1 MNMKTIRLCNA
12 AIILAGLGVAARP
25 LPAGAANLSKA
36 VVTQKVNKV
45 TLAESATAAPQP
57 VSPGAVVK
65 DANIVRT
72 GVQSRA
78 ELEFADKTLTRL
90 GANTIFSFDAGAS
103 VLDFKEGAALFC
115 KPKGTGP
122 LQIRSAAVTA
132 AITGTTG
139 FVSALPSKK
148 KKMKGVPDDVVML
161 GILEGSL
168 KGKSSWIDAKG
179 QQHAFDFR
187 LGPGDML
194 VAEPGLQPVIV
205 QFDLPRFIAT
215 SPLVNGFANPLPNA
229 VQIAREV
236 AAFQTLASRGFIDP
250 QNTVVATYNHQVFFA
265 TAGPRSPTGFDAGVN
280 QLTAINNLNNRP
292 GTPGGGVQTVV
303 LAPTPPLL
311 ASNNSSGSGGFLP
324 VGGSANIRGQLV
336 WQTSADLDL
345 HLVLPD
351 NQEVYF
357 ANRTVSFNA
366 GAATG
371 TLDADNLGGVINV
384 PPNQRVENLVVTGTP
399 SSGNYSFFVRSF
411 STPNPS
417 DPCTLLVTGNGGLT
431 TQTLNCNLGPGQN
444 STHLNVT
451 VP

>member
-45 TLAESATAAPQP
+45 TLAESATTAPQP
-57 VSPGAVVK
+57 VSTGAVVK
-65 DANIVRT
+65 DDNIVRT

-103 VLDFKEGAALFC
+103 VLDFKEGAALFS

-122 LQIRSAAVTA
+122 LQIRAAAVTA

-179 QQHAFDFR
+179 QQHAFGFQ

-194 VAEPGLQPVIV
+194 VVEPGLQPVIV

-215 SPLVNGFANPLPNA
+215 SPLINGFANPLPNA

-265 TAGPRSPTGFDAGVN
+265 SASPRFPSRFDAGVN
-280 QLTAINNLNNRP
+280 QLTAINNLNNQP
-292 GTPGGGVQTVV
+292 GTPRSTGPTAV
-303 LAPTPPLL
+303 LAPTPPMM
-311 ASNNSSGSGGFLP
+311 ANNSASGSGGFLP

-351 NQEVYF
+351 NQEVYY
-357 ANRTVSFNA
+357 ANRTVPFNA
-366 GAATG
+366 GAGTG

-384 PPNQRVENLVVTGTP
+384 PPNQRVENIVVTGTP
-399 SSGNYSFFVRSF
+399 SSGIYSFFVHSF

-431 TQTLNCNLGPGQN
+431 TQTLNCNLAPNQN

>member
-1 MNMKTIRLCNA
+1 MNMKTIRLGHA
-12 AIILAGLGVAARP
+12 ALLAAVFGAGVFP
-25 LPAGAANLSKA
+25 LSATAANLSKA

-57 VSPGAVVK
+57 VSTGAVVK

-90 GANTIFSFDAGAS
+90 GANTIFSFDAGAGA
-103 VLDFKEGAALFC
+103 LDFKEGAALFS

-122 LQIRSAAVTA
+122 LQIRAAAVTA

-148 KKMKGVPDDVVML
+148 KKMKGVPDDVVLL

-179 QQHAFDFR
+179 QQHAFGFQ

-194 VAEPGLQPVIV
+194 VVEPGLQPVIV
-205 QFDLPRFIAT
+205 QFDLPRFINT
-215 SPLVNGFANPLPNA
+215 SPLINGFANPLPNA

-236 AAFQTLASRGFIDP
+236 AAFQTLASRGFIEP
-250 QNTVVATYNHQVFFA
+250 GNTVVATRNNQVLFA
-265 TAGPRSPTGFDAGVN
+265 STGQRSPTRFDAGIN
-280 QLTAINNLNNRP
+280 QLTSINNLNNQP
-292 GTPGGGVQTVV
+292 GTPGGNAPTAV
-303 LAPTPPLL
+303 LSATPPLM

-324 VGGSANIRGQLV
+324 VGGSAMIRGQLV

-345 HLVLPD
+345 HLSLPD
-351 NQEVYF
+351 NQQVFYS
-357 ANRTVSFNA
+357 NRTVTFNA
-366 GAATG
+366 GAATA

-384 PPNQRVENLVVTGTP
+384 PPNQRVENIVVTGTP
-399 SSGNYSFFVRSF
+399 SSGIYSFFVRSF

-431 TQTLNCNLGPGQN
+431 TQTLNCNLGPNQN
-444 STHLNVT
+444 STPLNVT